1 MYNFKIISQKKNIIN
16 KKSSEKNIAI
26 KGIISN
32 NPKKLIVTSIVP
44 IAKTLVKYNKDV
56 AMPTP
61 RINNQY
67 VKQLIFNLKITPKDM
82 PDDYG
87 KSQEFQQ
94 LKLAEQD
101 YSKGES
107 SSSSGSSLDEEQE
120 VIKNKENDETV
131 KILINKIKLLKTNED
146 YRFGDVIYQKG
157 YIWKESAEK
166 ILKLNKYNNTFLK
179 KYLLINTPPPP
190 QTNPK
195 DKYHNKPDFNYLKI
209 LRNILNNHNS
219 LRIPRSD
226 ELVFHLRTGDV
237 LLSNNYRAKVF
248 KKNYKEIIAY
258 HIKYYNIKYC
268 TFCTAFHYGNL
279 KKKNLWI
286 YNEKNHNENINLLT
300 NLLSDLIAEFKS
312 IKFDI
317 KSSYDIDEDLY
328 YMYKAKYFIKDF
340 GGFSNLISELR
351 KNEYDILKARNNFKI
366 NL

>member
-26 KGIISN
+26 KGIVSN
-32 NPKKLIVTSIVP
+32 KPKKLIVTSLVP
-44 IAKTLVKYNKDV
+44 TAKTPVKYNKDI
-56 AMPTP
+56 AIPPP

-67 VKQLIFNLKITPKDM
+67 GKQLQSKQKIIEKFQPN
-82 PDDYG
+82 DYW

-94 LKLAEQD
+94 LKLAEQE

-107 SSSSGSSLDEEQE
+107 SSFSGSSLDEEQV
-120 VIKNKENDETV
+120 VIKNNENDEIV

-146 YRFGDVIYQKG
+146 YRFGDIIYHKG
-157 YIWKESAEK
+157 NIWKESAEK

-190 QTNPK
+190 PTNPT
-195 DKYHNKPDFNYLKI
+195 DKYYNKPDFNNLKI

-219 LRIPRSD
+219 LKIPRSD

-237 LLSNNYRAKVF
+237 LLSEKYRAKVL

-328 YMYKAKYFIKDF
+328 YMYKAKYFVKDF
-340 GGFSNLISELR
+340 GGFSNLISDLR
-351 KNEYDILKARNNFKI
+351 KK
-366 NL
+366 